1 MRRMCMGRWI
11 ESIFPCYIPFV
22 STVCFV
28 GDGALVNGTPAV
40 TMGAVATEGKVL
52 TTFSLVTGS
61 VLITGVVV
69 ACDLAATAALLTGA
83 SGIGI
88 TNNNQCTEG
97 TTDEIQHVFWIIQ
110 FILRRAIS
118 DEINKLFDVP
128 LTEKQIQNIVM
139 QGVSLM
145 KIISTCEIIIINM
158 DQIREII
165 TVGI

>member
-1 MRRMCMGRWI
+1 MCMGRWI

-69 ACDLAATAALLTGA
+69 ACDLAVTAALLTGA

-97 TTDEIQHVFWIIQ
+97 TTDEIQLVFWIIQ
-110 FILRRAIS
+110 FIIRAIS
-118 DEINKLFDVP
+118 GEINKLFYVL

-139 QGVSLM
+139 RGVSLM
-145 KIISTCEIIIINM
+145 KIISACEIIIINM
-158 DQIREII
+158 GQIREII

>member
-69 ACDLAATAALLTGA
+69 ACNLAVTAALLTGA

-88 TNNNQCTEG
+88 TNSNQCTEG

-110 FILRRAIS
+110 LKSHIRRNQETILCAINGKTNS
-118 DEINKLFDVP
+118 KYCDARCFVNENNQYL
-128 LTEKQIQNIVM
+128 
-139 QGVSLM
+139 
-145 KIISTCEIIIINM
+145 
-158 DQIREII
+158 
-165 TVGI
+165 